1 MRPGVTVRVDT
12 RVQRTANPNHV
23 LEQQFAAEA
32 GFLTNGGRV
41 AIAGHVTGNSQNR
54 EMDQE
59 DSSIYDFNTYA
70 EGEEGIRLLIQ
81 NGFDRMDLW
90 LVGKVRHDERH
101 PLGLHGNRERIEW
114 QDRRGSFWSGIS
126 GLVFVSA
133 WKAGPHKL
141 MMHGNSAEAS
151 KAHNLLVEHT
161 NRLIEECLRFR

>member
-1 MRPGVTVRVDT
+1 MTVRVDT
-12 RVQRTANPNHV
+12 RVQRTANASHV

-32 GFLTNGGRV
+32 GFLTNGGRA
-41 AIAGHVTGNSQNR
+41 AIAGHVTGNSQTG
-54 EMDQE
+54 EMDQK

-90 LVGKVRHDERH
+90 LVGKGRHDERH
-101 PLGLHGNRERIEW
+101 PPGLHGNRERIKW
-114 QDRRGSFWSGIS
+114 QDRGGFFWSGIS
-126 GLVFVSA
+126 GLLLASA
-133 WKAGPHKL
+133 GKAGPHTL

-151 KAHNLLVEHT
+151 KAHNRLMEHT

>member
-1 MRPGVTVRVDT
+1 MRVDT
-12 RVQRTANPNHV
+12 RVQRTANPKRV

-32 GFLTNGGRV
+32 GFPTNGGRV
-41 AIAGHVTGNSQNR
+41 AIAGHVTSNSQNR
-54 EMDQE
+54 EMDE
-59 DSSIYDFNTYA
+59 KDSSIYDFNTYA

-90 LVGKVRHDERH
+90 LVGKGRQDERH
-101 PLGLHGNRERIEW
+101 PLGLHGNTERIKW
-114 QDRRGSFWSGIS
+114 QDRRGSLWSGIS

-141 MMHGNSAEAS
+141 MMHGNSAEAG
-151 KAHNLLVEHT
+151 KAHNILVEHT